1 MESELIIPKA
11 TRQRE
16 MQATKPNVK
25 SAQDNIEMR
34 KPESQDGARVHKLI
48 SECKPLDE
56 NSTYCNLLQCTHF
69 ADTCVAAEMDDD
81 LVGFISAYIPP
92 KQQNTLFVWQVAVHE
107 KARGKGLA
115 KRMLAE
121 LLERDDCANVQYI
134 ETTITPDNDASWGM
148 FGSFAYARKWRTEQF
163 ILFDSRIHFAGEHKD
178 EYLLRIGPFNRDKV
192 NDVLGDND

>member
-1 MESELIIPKA
+1 MNEQLIIPRA
-11 TRQRE
+11 TQQRE
-16 MQATKPNVK
+16 MQANNATPDQ
-25 SAQDNIEMR
+25 AQDDIALR

-48 SECKPLDE
+48 AECKPLDE

-69 ADTCVAAEMDDD
+69 ADTCVAAEMDGD

-92 KQQNTLFVWQVAVHE
+92 KQQNVLFVWQVAVHE

-115 KRMLAE
+115 KRMLSE
-121 LLERDDCANVQYI
+121 LLKRDDCDNVQFI

-163 ILFDSRIHFAGEHKD
+163 ILFDSRLHFAGEHKD

-192 NDVLGDND
+192 DDVLGD